1 MPDRPRVLILACG
14 ALAREYLDL
23 IERNGWDNVTLEC
36 LPAKLHNTP
45 DLITDAVRERLDRA
59 EGSFDHILVGYA
71 DCGTGGLLDVLLTE
85 RNINRLPGAHCY
97 EFFATSAVFADLAD
111 AEPGTLYLTDYL
123 AKHFDRLIWETLG
136 LDRWPELRDQYFG
149 NYTRVVYLS
158 QVDNPETYAAARQAA
173 VRLGLEF
180 AHIPTG
186 YGEMAEA
193 TIRFMDRNDTARR
206 EVDRLSLG
214 RPV

>member
-1 MPDRPRVLILACG
+1 MPDRPQVLVIACG

-45 DLITDAVRERLDRA
+45 KLITDAVRERLDRA
-59 EGSFDHILVGYA
+59 EGSFDSILVGYA
-71 DCGTGGLLDVLLTE
+71 DCGTGGHLDALLDE
-85 RNINRLPGAHCY
+85 RHIKRLPGAHCY
-97 EFFATSAVFADLAD
+97 EFFATSAVFADLHD

-149 NYTRVVYLS
+149 NYTRLIYHS
-158 QVDNPETYAAARQAA
+158 QVDDPEIYATAQAAAD
-173 VRLGLEF
+173 RLGLEF
-180 AHIPTG
+180 AHLPTG

-193 TIRFMDRNDTARR
+193 TVHFMDRHASARPA
-206 EVDRLSLG
+206 V
-214 RPV
+214 